1 MTDDDWFDWQMRMLL
16 QRIEHFAQIL
26 RAQLCVAASLFEQ
39 AQSRFVSPR
48 PEMRPTDAVQMKR
61 SAPEAPKSSTPLSL
75 SPPKEVEMRSV
86 DEIVATAQKALDAS
100 VREAFAAGQRQVASD
115 LRHKMEALFEGLIES
130 GLSHVVGEATAP
142 SENHSHDHE
151 RHSGG

>member
-1 MTDDDWFDWQMRMLL
+1 MTDDDWFDWQTRMLIE
-16 QRIEHFAQIL
+16 RIELFAKIL

-39 AQSRFVSPR
+39 AQSRFISTR
-48 PEMRPTDAVQMKR
+48 PEMRPTDAAQTK
-61 SAPEAPKSSTPLSL
+61 SFAPEAPKSS
-75 SPPKEVEMRSV
+75 SPVDSSPAKEVKMRSV
-86 DEIVATAQKALDAS
+86 DEIVAAAQKALDS
-100 VREAFAAGQRQVASD
+100 SIREAFAAGQRQVASD

-130 GLSHVVGEATAP
+130 GLSHIGGEATAQ